1 MKQVDIKGF
10 ENYQI
15 TDDGRVWSKNTNK
28 WKTKKLNNNG
38 YYLVNL
44 WKNGKQK
51 WILIHRLVGEAFI
64 PNKENKPTINHK
76 NHIRT
81 DNRVENLEW
90 ATKTEQMDGIAK
102 KKLSD
107 SLKGRKL
114 SEKHRMHL
122 SEAMK
127 GEKHPMYGEHHT
139 EEAKKKMSVIKMKK
153 VYQYKLNG
161 ELVKIWNSTMECE
174 KEGFNQGHVASCCRG
189 VEKLHKGYIWSYKP
203 LY

>member
-28 WKTKKLNNNG
+28 WKTKNLNNNG

-76 NHIRT
+76 NHIR
-81 DNRVENLEW
+81 
-90 ATKTEQMDGIAK
+90 
-102 KKLSD
+102 
-107 SLKGRKL
+107 
-114 SEKHRMHL
+114 
-122 SEAMK
+122 
-127 GEKHPMYGEHHT
+127 
-139 EEAKKKMSVIKMKK
+139 
-153 VYQYKLNG
+153 
-161 ELVKIWNSTMECE
+161 
-174 KEGFNQGHVASCCRG
+174 
-189 VEKLHKGYIWSYKP
+189 
-203 LY
+203 